1 MPITQAQAT
10 AAAQAQRLAAIEPAN
25 RVRLVAGPGTGKSA
39 TIERRVAHLL
49 NSGANPQRFFVIS
62 FTRAACN
69 ELQDRIVRHCANQP
83 CAATSAQVRVST
95 MHSLALRILRS
106 AAVLATLYPDDP
118 VVLDDWEQE
127 NLYDIELSSS
137 IGCTPSRAAE
147 IRYAHDAQWQTLNPQ
162 SIARAAITN
171 AERQG
176 FDSFHAARR
185 NLYSCVLPGEMVYE
199 CVSRLQLGAI
209 QIGQLP
215 PIDHLIVDEFQDLNA
230 CDQEF
235 VRRLVSSGA
244 NLFVAGD
251 DDQSIYS
258 FRHANPDGIIS
269 FAATYQNAVTH
280 SLTACFRCTPAV
292 LQPALNLIAYNP
304 GRLPKQ
310 LVSLYSTSNP
320 PVQGTTQVWSFQNSQ
335 IEARAIADSCQR
347 LIQNGM
353 AGQEDQIIVLIFSRR
368 LQLANITRELG
379 NLGLPYDPP
388 AGESLRDEATFRAVY
403 TILRLLSD
411 TTTSSRDYVA
421 YRSLLGQLHGVGANT
436 AKRVGDLCIANH
448 QNYRS
453 LFHLAPRPHWLSAGT
468 AAAVTRVQGILQQI
482 SSWTLQDT
490 LGARVN
496 DIATILAN
504 SVFSGS
510 AQIAGYLNEWN
521 TFSASLPQ
529 NMTLDELLAFFGTDE
544 IGQRQILD
552 DIIKRLEQ
560 HETDEGREQQK
571 RIRILTMHGAKGLS
585 GKVVFIPCAE
595 QGLMPSF
602 RAIQAAGL
610 LIEQRRLFYVSLTRA
625 KACCI
630 VSHSS
635 LHTGAEAYAIRQQP
649 QVRLPRSQ
657 FLNEMG
663 VPSTNRNDG
672 LTAAQAT
679 AVIAHINGL

>member
-1 MPITQAQAT
+1 M
-10 AAAQAQRLAAIEPAN
+10 
-25 RVRLVAGPGTGKSA
+25 
-39 TIERRVAHLL
+39 
-49 NSGANPQRFFVIS
+49 
-62 FTRAACN
+62 
-69 ELQDRIVRHCANQP
+69 
-83 CAATSAQVRVST
+83 
-95 MHSLALRILRS
+95 
-106 AAVLATLYPDDP
+106 
-118 VVLDDWEQE
+118 
-127 NLYDIELSSS
+127 
-137 IGCTPSRAAE
+137 
-147 IRYAHDAQWQTLNPQ
+147 
-162 SIARAAITN
+162 
-171 AERQG
+171 
-176 FDSFHAARR
+176 
-185 NLYSCVLPGEMVYE
+185 
-199 CVSRLQLGAI
+199 
-209 QIGQLP
+209 
-215 PIDHLIVDEFQDLNA
+215 
-230 CDQEF
+230 
-235 VRRLVSSGA
+235 
-244 NLFVAGD
+244 
-251 DDQSIYS
+251 
-258 FRHANPDGIIS
+258 
-269 FAATYQNAVTH
+269 
-280 SLTACFRCTPAV
+280 
-292 LQPALNLIAYNP
+292 
-304 GRLPKQ
+304 
-310 LVSLYSTSNP
+310 
-320 PVQGTTQVWSFQNSQ
+320 
-335 IEARAIADSCQR
+335 
-347 LIQNGM
+347 
-353 AGQEDQIIVLIFSRR
+353 
-368 LQLANITRELG
+368 
-379 NLGLPYDPP
+379 
-388 AGESLRDEATFRAVY
+388 
-403 TILRLLSD
+403 
-411 TTTSSRDYVA
+411 
-421 YRSLLGQLHGVGANT
+421 
-436 AKRVGDLCIANH
+436 
-448 QNYRS
+448 
-453 LFHLAPRPHWLSAGT
+453 
-468 AAAVTRVQGILQQI
+468 QQI